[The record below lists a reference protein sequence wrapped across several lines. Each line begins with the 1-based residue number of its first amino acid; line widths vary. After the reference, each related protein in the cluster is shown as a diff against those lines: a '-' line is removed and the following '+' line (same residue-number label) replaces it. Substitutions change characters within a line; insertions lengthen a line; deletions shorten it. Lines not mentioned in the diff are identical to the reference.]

1 MSDIQDYSNLLK
13 SRGLEEVKAELD
25 WDAKSDGVENIF
37 YWLLTPAGTTIF
49 TTDMSAWKEVDGNVA
64 LLEKSMESDGAAGET
79 LKLRG
84 HEYKT
89 YVAYGRGL
97 ARKLSSS
104 LGRQWRT

>member
-1 MSDIQDYSNLLK
+1 MRDQGQDKHATPVHISELMDYIDPEVLAMKYIRDNL
-13 SRGLEEVKAELD
+13 GEL
-25 WDAKSDGVENIF
+25 VQ
-37 YWLLTPAGTTIF
+37 
-49 TTDMSAWKEVDGNVA
+49 DMPAWKEVDGNVA